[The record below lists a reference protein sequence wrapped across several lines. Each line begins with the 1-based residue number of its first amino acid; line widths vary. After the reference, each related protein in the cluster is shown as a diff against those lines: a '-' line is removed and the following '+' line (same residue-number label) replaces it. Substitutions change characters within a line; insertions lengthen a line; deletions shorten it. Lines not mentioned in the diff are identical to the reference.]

1 MWQLANPWYL
11 LLLVVPPILLG
22 LRLWGNRRGRA
33 SLLFSGGPFLENL
46 PKSWRARISPHIHW
60 LRYPALVLLII
71 ALARPQAGQELQ
83 EINTFAVDI
92 ALVLDVSGTMAQ
104 RDMSDGRRSI
114 SRLDAAK
121 MVMSGFIERRQ
132 SDRMALIAFG
142 TYSLTRCPLTV
153 DYALMQTALEDITM
167 ELFPEEL
174 RRTAIGNA
182 LATAVGRLEK
192 SDAKSKVV
200 ILLTDGDNTAGNI
213 APKTAA
219 DIAKSEGVK
228 VYTIGFGTPNQTDVN
243 EDLMRD
249 IATSTG
255 GRFFR
260 SKSLADLERVYEE
273 IDAMEKSEVQ
283 VRNYTL
289 WDELFH
295 WFLWSGAALL
305 LLEVLLNQIFCRK
318 VP

>member
-11 LLLVVPPILLG
+11 LLLILPPLL
-22 LRLWGNRRGRA
+22 LAWRLWGNRRGRA
-33 SLLFSGGPFLENL
+33 SLLFSGGPYLKNIPPSF
-46 PKSWRARISPHIHW
+46 RARLSPHIHW

-83 EINTFAVDI
+83 EINTYAVDI

-104 RDMSDGRRSI
+104 RDMSDGRRAI

-121 MVMSGFIERRQ
+121 MVMSGFIDRRQ
-132 SDRMALIAFG
+132 TDRMALIAFG

-153 DYALMQTALEDITM
+153 DYALMQSALEEITM

-182 LATAVGRLEK
+182 LATAVGRLKK
-192 SDAKSKVV
+192 SDAKSKIV
-200 ILLTDGDNTAGNI
+200 ILLTDGDNTAGNV
-213 APKTAA
+213 APASAA

-243 EDLMRD
+243 EELMRQ
-249 IATSTG
+249 IAESTG

-260 SKSLADLERVYEE
+260 SRSLADLERVYAE
-273 IDAMEKSEVQ
+273 IDQMEKSEVK
-283 VRNYTL
+283 VRNYTM
-289 WDELFH
+289 WDELFP

-305 LLEVLLNQIFCRK
+305 LLEVLLNQVLCRK